1 METMHGTTIVAI
13 KHKGKTVI
21 AGDSQATLGDMVFKD
36 SVVKVRKIYDDKV
49 IIGFAGVVSDAFVV
63 VRMLENALQRFS
75 GNLQR
80 SAVEV
85 ASTWQRDGM
94 ARKLEASVLIADNE
108 HVYNLSGDGT
118 LMEPSEGYISIGS
131 GSKFAIGAM
140 HVLAQKSDLS
150 AKEIALEALK
160 TASKY
165 CIYTNDHFVVE
176 EV

>member
-1 METMHGTTIVAI
+1 METVHGTTIVAI

-21 AGDSQATLGDMVFKD
+21 AGDSQATLGSMICKD

-49 IIGFAGVVSDAFVV
+49 IIGFAGKIGEAFVI

-85 ASTWQRDGM
+85 ASAWQRDGNM
-94 ARKLEASVLIADNE
+94 RQLEASVLIADSE
-108 HVYNLSGDGT
+108 HLYNIMGDGV
-118 LMEPSEGYISIGS
+118 LVEANEGYMSVGS
-131 GSKFAIGAM
+131 GSQFALGAL
-140 HVLAQKSDLS
+140 HALVNNSELS